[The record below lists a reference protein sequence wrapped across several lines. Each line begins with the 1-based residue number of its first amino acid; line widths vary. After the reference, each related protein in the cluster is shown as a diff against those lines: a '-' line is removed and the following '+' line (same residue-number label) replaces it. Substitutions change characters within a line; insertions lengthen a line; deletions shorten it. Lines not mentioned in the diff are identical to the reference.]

1 MVFNKELVDQYLKI
15 VDDENPIH
23 SDIVPGQLIVEKVF
37 SMLDQHWDKYK
48 IKYLESTGINEF
60 VGFEVVGK
68 NKIIVSNKSGGVK
81 LVIIR
86 K

>member
-37 SMLDQHWDKYK
+37 SMLDQHWDKYRL
-48 IKYLESTGINEF
+48 Y
-60 VGFEVVGK
+60 
-68 NKIIVSNKSGGVK
+68 NK
-81 LVIIR
+81 LD
-86 K
+86 